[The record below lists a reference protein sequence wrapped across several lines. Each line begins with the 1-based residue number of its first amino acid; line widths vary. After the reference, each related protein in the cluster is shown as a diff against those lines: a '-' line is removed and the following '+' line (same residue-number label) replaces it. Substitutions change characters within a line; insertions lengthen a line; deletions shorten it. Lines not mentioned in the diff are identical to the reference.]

1 MSITAAEHEID
12 MIEKK
17 LLHVGIREDCTW
29 KSILCRYIS
38 LDYIIT
44 IKEFDFTCV
53 NIQKFFFVIRYS
65 NETLY
70 IFQVR
75 RKI

>member
-12 MIEKK
+12 MIEKT

-29 KSILCRYIS
+29 KSIFCRYIS

-53 NIQKFFFVIRYS
+53 NI
-65 NETLY
+65 
-70 IFQVR
+70 
-75 RKI
+75 